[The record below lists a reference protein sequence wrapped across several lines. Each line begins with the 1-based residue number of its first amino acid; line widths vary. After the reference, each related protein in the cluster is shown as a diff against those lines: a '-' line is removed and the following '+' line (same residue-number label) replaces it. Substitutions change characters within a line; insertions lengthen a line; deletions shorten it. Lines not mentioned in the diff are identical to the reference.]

1 MEPTAGTGYVMSQS
15 SNGTRSDSGS
25 RLINAPPEAI
35 YRAMLDPEAI
45 VAWRPPE
52 GMKAQVHVFEP
63 RVGGSFRM
71 SFIYLDPSMP
81 GKTSGNAD
89 VFQGLFMDLIPNR
102 RVVERVEFESEDPA
116 FAGAMRVTTTLDA
129 QPDGTKV
136 TVVCDNVPSGISKA
150 DHEAGIASTLAN
162 LAEFTE

>member
-1 MEPTAGTGYVMSQS
+1 
-15 SNGTRSDSGS
+15 
-25 RLINAPPEAI
+25 
-35 YRAMLDPEAI
+35 MLDPTAI
-45 VAWRPPE
+45 AAWRPPE

-63 RVGGSFRM
+63 RVGGTFRM
-71 SFIYLDPSMP
+71 SFIYLDRTMS

-89 VFQGLFMDLIPNR
+89 VFQGEFMDLVPNR

-116 FAGAMRVTTTLDA
+116 FAGAMTVTTTLDA

-136 TVVCDNVPSGISKA
+136 TILCENVPSGISQA

-162 LAEFTE
+162 LAAFTE

>member
-1 MEPTAGTGYVMSQS
+1 MLQASDGK
-15 SNGTRSDSGS
+15 RSDSGS
-25 RLINAPPEAI
+25 RLIKAPPEAI

-45 VAWRPPE
+45 AVWRPPD

-63 RVGGSFRM
+63 RVGGTFRM
-71 SFIYLDPSMP
+71 SFIYLDRAMS

-89 VFQGLFMDLIPNR
+89 VFQGEFMDLIPNR

-116 FAGAMRVTTTLDA
+116 FAGAMTVTTKLDA

-136 TVVCDNVPSGISKA
+136 TILCENVPSGISQA